1 MYDMIFFYLC
11 SENNIKKEGINH
23 MDTLEKL
30 SYISTWTI
38 EKYDDAGAHIKEHL
52 ISLSDIVE
60 VLNNSEKKQLSVFLN
75 EDIAEKSIH
84 KALNNPL
91 IQRRIERWCTHP
103 DYQDQT
109 RMIIGYPMEEV
120 IGYFYEL
127 KEPSD
132 CGYLAMSSVECKNLC
147 IVILRK
153 PNNKQDFILYSAYP
167 KRNNLSTTL

>member
-1 MYDMIFFYLC
+1 
-11 SENNIKKEGINH
+11 

-52 ISLSDIVE
+52 IPLSGIIE
-60 VLNNSEKKQLSVFLN
+60 ALNKSEKKQLSVFLN
-75 EDIAEKSIH
+75 KEIAEKTIH

-91 IQRRIERWCTHP
+91 IQKRIERWCKHP

-109 RMIIGYPMEEV
+109 RMIIGYPTKE
-120 IGYFYEL
+120 ILGYFYEL

-132 CGYLAMSSVECKNLC
+132 NGFLAMSSVECKNLC
-147 IVILRK
+147 LVILRN
-153 PNNKQDFILYSAYP
+153 PDAKQDFILYSAYP
-167 KRNNLSTTL
+167 RINNLSTTL